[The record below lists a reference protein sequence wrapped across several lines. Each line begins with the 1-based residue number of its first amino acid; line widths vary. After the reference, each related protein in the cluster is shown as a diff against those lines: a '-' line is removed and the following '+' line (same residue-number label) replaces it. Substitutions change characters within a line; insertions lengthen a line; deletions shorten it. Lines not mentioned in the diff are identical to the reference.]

1 MDKASPETKIAE
13 MVVETEELCSICK
26 EEPDPS
32 SAINLA
38 VSVHLYIIICAVA
51 AYTAVPLVHIHVYI
65 TYRLG
70 SYCLF

>member
-1 MDKASPETKIAE
+1 MDRASPETKIAE

-38 VSVHLYIIICAVA
+38 VSVYHILYICTVA
-51 AYTAVPLVHIHVYI
+51 TNSAQSTWQ
-65 TYRLG
+65 
-70 SYCLF
+70 